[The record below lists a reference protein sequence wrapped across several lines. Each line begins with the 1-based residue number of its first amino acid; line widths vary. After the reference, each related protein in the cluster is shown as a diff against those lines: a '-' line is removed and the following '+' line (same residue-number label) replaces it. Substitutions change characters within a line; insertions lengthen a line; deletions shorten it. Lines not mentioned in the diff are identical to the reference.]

1 MQPDP
6 DPRNWSRSML
16 DQLCH
21 LSKLTY
27 CNLPRAQELLRA
39 EFNRR
44 REGGVAGA
52 VRYKNVT
59 QLIASDILRAVVA
72 LELGDNDESYEER
85 DATPEV
91 PHVPTTR
98 ARAAAMNTDVQA
110 ATGGSATASKA
121 HPTIATP
128 AETGNM
134 PRKQPIQHGPEPLT
148 SANLMAHD
156 GTVTF
161 SNEDQEIMDLED
173 ELARRKTEK
182 AECRVEEAER
192 KVEVAKRRLEEA
204 ELKLAHAR
212 QRYGRKRA
220 RTLAATEVV
229 DLGSEPDDEHR
240 MDVGR
245 NVRIRY

>member
-1 MQPDP
+1 MYTPTPFTALDSKLKNYVENRITTIETRWRSKLSDAIASDMQPDP
-6 DPRNWSRSML
+6 DPRNWSRKML

-27 CNLPRAQELLRA
+27 WNLPRAQELLRA
-39 EFNRR
+39 EFSRR
-44 REGGVAGA
+44 REGRVAAG
-52 VRYKNVT
+52 VRYRNVN

-72 LELGDNDESYEER
+72 LEPGDNDESYEER
-85 DATPEV
+85 DRTPEV
-91 PHVPTTR
+91 SHVPTTR

-110 ATGGSATASKA
+110 ATGGSATASEA
-121 HPTIATP
+121 HPTVATP

-134 PRKQPIQHGPEPLT
+134 PRKQPIQHGPEALT

-161 SNEDQEIMDLED
+161 SNEDREIMDLED

-182 AECRVEEAER
+182 AEC
-192 KVEVAKRRLEEA
+192 KVEVAERRLEEA

-212 QRYGRKRA
+212 QR
-220 RTLAATEVV
+220 
-229 DLGSEPDDEHR
+229 
-240 MDVGR
+240 
-245 NVRIRY
+245 